1 MSASATMVKRQ
12 DTTPGRR
19 AWRALLYALVFFLG
33 AVFMFPFF
41 WTISSSL
48 KATHELYLWPPPIL
62 PETPIWDNY
71 AEVFRLFPFGT
82 WVINTIMVCFLATTG
97 SVLSATVVAYSFA
110 RFRYPGRDLLFMI
123 TLGTMM
129 IPTEVT
135 LIPQFLIFKELDWL
149 NTIRPLW
156 IPHWFGG
163 GAFNIFLLRQ
173 FIQTIPRELDQAALI
188 DGAGRLRILFAIV
201 MPLIKPALATALVIS
216 LIWNWSDFLGPLVY
230 LNSSSKYTLA
240 LGLRFFDEWGRSTGQ
255 GLPQDHYLMAAC
267 VMSSTPILVLFFSTQ
282 RYFVQGIVMTGIKG

>member
-1 MSASATMVKRQ
+1 MTAVAMQSHVAA
-12 DTTPGRR
+12 DRR
-19 AWRALLYALVFFLG
+19 SRRIGLYALVLILG
-33 AVFMFPFF
+33 TIFMFPFF
-41 WTISSSL
+41 WTVSSSL
-48 KATHELYLWPPPIL
+48 KATHELYIWPPPVF
-62 PETPIWDNY
+62 PATPIWGNY
-71 AEVFRLFPFGT
+71 AEVFRLFPFGN
-82 WVINTIMVCFLATTG
+82 WVFNTVLVSFLATTG
-97 SVLSATVVAYSFA
+97 TVVSATVVAYSFA

-135 LIPQFLIFKELDWL
+135 LIPQFLIFKQLEWL

-156 IPHWFGG
+156 IPAWFGG

-173 FIQTIPRELDQAALI
+173 FIQTIPRELDEAALI
-188 DGAGRLRILFAIV
+188 DGASRLRTLISIIV
-201 MPLIKPALATALVIS
+201 PLIKPALATSLVIS
-216 LIWNWSDFLGPLVY
+216 LIWNWSDFMGPLVY
-230 LNSSSKYTLA
+230 LNSSSKFTLA

-267 VMSSTPILVLFFSTQ
+267 VMSSAPILLLFFSTQ